1 LCPKDRALI
10 SKDSGIKEGFMPR
23 DTRWSSAKL
32 RACFVCAAAALV
44 LSGAAAPNEAVAP
57 LSKLGFGWLEI
68 GDDLLPPP
76 SGPGPVMSDPA
87 HPYHSNISG
96 LHPTFRVADLT
107 NPILQPWV
115 VERLRQTNARVLSGK
130 VPFQA
135 HERCWPTGVP
145 GFEVFSLI
153 RPIYFLQSPKEV
165 ILINEGDFQVR
176 HIYMN
181 VPHSKNPKLSW
192 YGESVGHYEN
202 GDTLVVD
209 TIGMNDK
216 SFVDNYLTPH
226 TTQLHVVERFQVTEG
241 GKTLRVSITV
251 DDPGAFKMPWAA
263 VQIYRWQQR
272 GNGDWDE
279 DICAENN
286 DNYFGYDM
294 APMPVAITPDF

>member
-1 LCPKDRALI
+1 M
-10 SKDSGIKEGFMPR
+10 SKVSDTPPR
-23 DTRWSSAKL
+23 RL
-32 RACFVCAAAALV
+32 RACLVCAGAALFAPSAAAQSAAIPI
-44 LSGAAAPNEAVAP
+44 LSAPG
-57 LSKLGFGWLEI
+57 SGWLEI
-68 GDDLLPPP
+68 GDDFLPPP
-76 SGPGPVMSDPA
+76 SGPGPVTADPA
-87 HPYHSNISG
+87 HPYYSNISG
-96 LHPTFRVADLT
+96 LQPTFRVADLT

-115 VERLRQTNARVLSGK
+115 IERLTKTNERVLAGK

-153 RPIYFLQSPKEV
+153 RPIYFLQGPKEV
-165 ILINEGDFQVR
+165 LIINEGDFQVR
-176 HIYMN
+176 HVYLN

-226 TTQLHVVERFQVTEG
+226 TIRLHTVERFKLTEG
-241 GKTLRVSITV
+241 GNKLQVGITV
-251 DDPGAFKMPWAA
+251 EDPGAFTTAWSA
-263 VQIYRWQQR
+263 VQVYRLQHR
-272 GNGDWDE
+272 GDWDE

-286 DNYFGYDM
+286 DSYFNYEM
-294 APMPVAITPDF
+294 APMPRANKPDF

>member
-1 LCPKDRALI
+1 M
-10 SKDSGIKEGFMPR
+10 SKFLR
-23 DTRWSSAKL
+23 CL
-32 RACFVCAAAALV
+32 RAGVVCAAASSIV
-44 LSGAAAPNEAVAP
+44 PSGAAENTAIPV
-57 LSKLGFGWLEI
+57 LSALGYGWLEI

-96 LHPTFRVADLT
+96 LQPTFRVADLS

-115 VERLRQTNARVLSGK
+115 VERLRKTNEIVLSGK

-153 RPIYFLQSPKEV
+153 RPIYFLQGPKEV
-165 ILINEGDFQVR
+165 VIINEGDFQVR
-176 HIYMN
+176 HVYLN

-226 TTQLHVVERFQVTEG
+226 TTQLHAVERFRVIDG
-241 GKTLRVSITV
+241 GKTLQVSITV
-251 DDPGAFKMPWAA
+251 DDPGAFKMSWSA
-263 VQIYRWQQR
+263 VQIYRWQHR

-286 DNYFGYDM
+286 GPYFNYEV
-294 APMPVAITPDF
+294 APMPQATPPDF